1 MKSTTLQKYNNEST
15 TFSVLYLYSEVLNM
29 HICVIIRIF
38 KYFSMQSELFF
49 MSASDF
55 YDNDEHKYAYLELLN
70 TNIKQNLLIFTLSLL
85 QWT

>member
-1 MKSTTLQKYNNEST
+1 MRKLKD
-15 TFSVLYLYSEVLNM
+15 SVLYLYSEVLNM

-55 YDNDEHKYAYLELLN
+55 YDNDDAN
-70 TNIKQNLLIFTLSLL
+70 
-85 QWT
+85 